1 MKIKMSIYKT
11 TYPKEY
17 FSKYGEWI
25 DWLNKQEFSDEEKE
39 RVKFERLWANMR
51 YDIIKTT

>member
-1 MKIKMSIYKT
+1 MSIYKT